1 MSCLT
6 LPEGVWPMRHLLFVP
21 VCYDRSLPL
30 VPLDSVGSS
39 QFSYYQL
46 PEGPL
51 LKPQAEGP

>member
-1 MSCLT
+1 ML
-6 LPEGVWPMRHLLFVP
+6 HLLFVP
-21 VCYDRSLPL
+21 VCCDRSLSL
-30 VPLDSVGSS
+30 VPLGFVGSS